1 MTIVRW
7 YLECST
13 FGLQNCGSVTVVLQL
28 RVGFF
33 TVGFKEEQGLTETQ
47 GIASFFRRRV
57 HWRARERSIV

>member
-33 TVGFKEEQGLTETQ
+33 TVEFKEEQGLTETQ
-47 GIASFFRRRV
+47 ELLHSSDKGFIGEL
-57 HWRARERSIV
+57 ERGA